1 MKKLG
6 KKGQMGGTVLVTI
19 IAIILIV
26 GVGIPVAQDV
36 ITSANLTGLSAT
48 IVAFVPIFMA
58 VGALVVS
65 TRVMGSR

>member
-1 MKKLG
+1 MKLG
-6 KKGQMGGTVLVTI
+6 KRGQMGGAVLVTI

-36 ITSANLTGLSAT
+36 ITDANLTGLSAT

-58 VGALVVS
+58 VGALIVS
-65 TRVMGSR
+65 TRVMGRG

>member
-6 KKGQMGGTVLVTI
+6 KRGQMGGAVLVTI

-36 ITSANLTGLSAT
+36 IDDANLTGLSAT

-58 VGALVVS
+58 VGALIVS
-65 TRVMGSR
+65 TRIMGQK